1 MSALPLRECL
11 RALEG
16 EGYSVENRVVIRG
29 ASGVYHKFD
38 AMVCGKR
45 HRLLIDY
52 ARNERELLRALGK
65 AIDVLGEKILLLVDE
80 RLASIVGDN
89 LGNPRSYVKIV
100 RAGDV
105 GEFLSSVRDLLD

>member
-16 EGYSVENRVVIRG
+16 EGYSVEKGVVIRG
-29 ASGVYHKFD
+29 VSGVYHKFD

-45 HRLLIDY
+45 HRLLVDC
-52 ARNERELLRALGK
+52 ARSERELLRALGK

-80 RLASIVGDN
+80 RLASVVGDG
-89 LGNPRSYVKIV
+89 LDNPRSCVKIV

-105 GEFLSSVRDLLD
+105 GELLSSVRDLLD